1 VTVGTQIQEE
11 LRAFATALLDRRG
24 GLVEWPA
31 GTPEGTAVVPAELA
45 AALDAPGEV
54 VRLTTEPGRP
64 GWCISLATDFL
75 ETADRV
81 LAAEPRIGSFTAR
94 DLYLK
99 RGALDAAVQR
109 TFAWLNAKVTVAD
122 TRATTAEYHTWWF
135 RASITSEDRWETR
148 LSVSINAASGV
159 EVQLPDPLVLWALR
173 PGPMAAQTAAST
185 HQQAVARL
193 APRLRA
199 EAADFFR
206 RMDARLAA
214 NRRRLREYYGALVR
228 EAEHKRARGGEQPDP
243 EKLAAKKRAVDLELR
258 RKLAELDERY
268 AMEAT
273 LEPLVLVRTEIPVMV
288 ADLMVQRKR
297 ARRKHIVYWNPL
309 LKQIEPLCCSRCG
322 GGAFSVAFTDEEVEP
337 LCIACTR

>member
-1 VTVGTQIQEE
+1 VTAGAQIQEE
-11 LRAFATALLDRRG
+11 LRAFATTLLDRRG

-31 GTPEGTAVVPAELA
+31 DAAEGTAIVPAELA

-64 GWCISLATDFL
+64 GWCINLAGDFL
-75 ETADRV
+75 ETAARA
-81 LAAEPRIGSFTAR
+81 LAAEPRIGDFTAR

-99 RGALDAAVQR
+99 RGTLDAAVQR
-109 TFAWLNAKVTVAD
+109 AFAWLNAKVTMAD

-135 RASITSEDRWETR
+135 RASIASEDRWETR

-159 EVQLPDPLVLWALR
+159 EVQLPDPLELWALR
-173 PGPMAAQTAAST
+173 PRPSAAHAAAST
-185 HQQAVARL
+185 YRQAVARL
-193 APRLRA
+193 APRVR
-199 EAADFFR
+199 ESAADFFR

-214 NRRRLREYYGALVR
+214 DRRRLREYYGALVR
-228 EAEHKRARGGEQPDP
+228 ETEHKRTRGAETPDP

-273 LEPLVLVRTEIPVMV
+273 LEPLVLVRTEIPVMAV
-288 ADLMVQRKR
+288 DLLVQRRR
-297 ARRKHIVYWNPL
+297 ARRKHVAYWNPL

-322 GGAFSVAFTDEEVEP
+322 GGTFSVTFTDEQVDP